1 MMLVDVQ
8 EIFMFDRQKAIQELV
23 DNDFSDIFN
32 LGQSAGE
39 MLESI
44 LLNGFKGYDNFTDE
58 ELIRE
63 LNERLIAQEHDG
75 QPDEA
80 QEWHDFDPDC

>member
-1 MMLVDVQ
+1 
-8 EIFMFDRQKAIQELV
+8 MFDRQKAIQELV

-32 LGQSAGE
+32 LGQSEGAV
-39 MLESI
+39 LESI

-63 LNERLIAQEHDG
+63 LNERLIAQE
-75 QPDEA
+75 EVK
-80 QEWHDFDPDC
+80 

>member
-1 MMLVDVQ
+1 
-8 EIFMFDRQKAIQELV
+8 MFDRQKAIQELV

>member
-32 LGQSAGE
+32 LGQSEGAV
-39 MLESI
+39 LESI

-63 LNERLIAQEHDG
+63 LNERLIAQE
-75 QPDEA
+75 EVK
-80 QEWHDFDPDC
+80 